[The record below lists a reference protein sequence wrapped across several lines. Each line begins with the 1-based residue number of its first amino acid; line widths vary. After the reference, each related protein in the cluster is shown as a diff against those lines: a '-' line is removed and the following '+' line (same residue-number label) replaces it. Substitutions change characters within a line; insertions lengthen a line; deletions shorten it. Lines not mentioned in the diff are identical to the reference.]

1 MEIALQIVYTKINF
15 LAWVYHGCRWC
26 IRFMP
31 SDTCSK
37 KYIDRSLGEWFVSKG
52 ELDHVFLKFVSES
65 TGRRSRT
72 PEGRDSS
79 KNLRANVIGLVQAC
93 DFSTFLVI

>member
-52 ELDHVFLKFVSES
+52 ELDHVFLKFVS
-65 TGRRSRT
+65 
-72 PEGRDSS
+72 
-79 KNLRANVIGLVQAC
+79 KFLRHLGGNEFPFCNIDECCICTYPPVVVELP
-93 DFSTFLVI
+93 